1 LIEKIEKRIKSLAP
15 AAHSYCACRVSLWG
29 VSERCLSSVF
39 FLFTI
44 VGAACVGSCRRR
56 RRWWWWRRIRG
67 EI

>member
-1 LIEKIEKRIKSLAP
+1 
-15 AAHSYCACRVSLWG
+15 

-44 VGAACVGSCRRR
+44 VGAVCVGSCRRR
-56 RRWWWWRRIRG
+56 RRWWWRRIRG